1 MNGNASQLK
10 RSTADKAY
18 DFIGTL
24 LLEKETNEM
33 LRELEEEKSSGSTAG
48 MDAFF
53 AANEK
58 THLNI
63 IRKHFRKQKIESF
76 FRETMPRGLRVAAVI
91 IAVLLTIGGAAI
103 AFNQNIRVNIKKI
116 VLEKTTEFLSI
127 DMEEDQAA
135 SFDVPATWL
144 GDYYPSWIPEG
155 MRLRQLICQPGISG
169 GSVVFGGDEEFP
181 NVDFT
186 ELSDSG
192 SMNVDSENASQETI
206 TINGHSALLLEKT
219 TFFKNRQLKFI
230 IWCDGYRNFVVS
242 SIELSREELI
252 RFAEGIRRIK

>member
-1 MNGNASQLK
+1 MNTTPDLN

-18 DFIGTL
+18 DFVGSLI
-24 LLEKETNEM
+24 LEKETRDM
-33 LRELEEEKSSGSTAG
+33 LRELEEEKAAGSTAE

-53 AANEK
+53 AAHEK
-58 THLNI
+58 THFSLI
-63 IRKHFRKQKIESF
+63 HKF
-76 FRETMPRGLRVAAVI
+76 FCREKTRRFFKETLPSVLRVAAVI
-91 IAVLLTIGGAAI
+91 IAVILTIGGAAI
-103 AFNQNIRVNIKKI
+103 AFNQNIRVNLKKI
-116 VLEKTTEFLSI
+116 VIEKTTDFLSI
-127 DMEEDQAA
+127 DMAEDQNA

-144 GDYYPSWIPEG
+144 GDYYPSYIPEG
-155 MRLRQLICQPGISG
+155 MRLRQLICQPGIPG

-181 NVDFT
+181 KVVFT

-192 SMNVDSENASQETI
+192 SMNVDSENATQEII

-242 SIELSREELI
+242 SIELPREELI
-252 RFAEGIRRIK
+252 RFAEGIRRIE